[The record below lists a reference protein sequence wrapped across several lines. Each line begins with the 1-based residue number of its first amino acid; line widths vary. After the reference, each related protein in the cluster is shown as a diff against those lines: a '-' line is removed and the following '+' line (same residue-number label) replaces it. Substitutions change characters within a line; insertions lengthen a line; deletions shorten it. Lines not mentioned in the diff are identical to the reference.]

1 MSRSVARRRLDLALF
16 AFVFCLAGYFH
27 NGWGWNQTARL
38 DPVWAFVEPGPHQ
51 GTLRIDGF
59 LTDPEAGLNTGDWA
73 HNPEH
78 DPHYYSNKAPGVTLL
93 GIPAY
98 AAIHAV
104 ERAAGIDPTDVSPA
118 LVNVWLLN
126 LVVTVLPVALSALFF
141 LRLTTWLGC
150 TLRTGVWLTALLYAG
165 TLMLPFSTM
174 VWAHATAAAFAVM
187 AVTCFFLGGRGGW
200 VASGALAGLA
210 VLSDYGAVPVA
221 LALVGVALLDR
232 RHRDRLVPVLAGAAA
247 PVLVFC
253 GYHWMLFGSPFR
265 LASSYSTPGML
276 REDDVLGMF
285 GPLRLVALWGLTF
298 SPVRGIFFFMPVLLA
313 AVWGVRR
320 VRMHERSA
328 FGGLAVAVIVAA
340 LLLNLSY
347 NTWQGGVSAGARYQI
362 IALPFWVAL
371 LAFLPDAARWRRVVA
386 GLGAVS
392 FANSFV
398 IAAVSPMAPDA
409 RHGSPLLF
417 AWAKL
422 LGALRVDLG
431 PASAPPPGGPL
442 SRGSLH
448 MYPTLHLRDWP
459 IELTDPRMERFAVF
473 NLGERTF
480 GLDGVASL
488 VPVLALASLLLYLSL
503 RLAERAAHHAW
514 SRPPD

>member
-1 MSRSVARRRLDLALF
+1 MSRPVARRRLDLALF
-16 AFVFCLAGYFH
+16 ALVFGLAGYFN

-38 DPVWAFVEPGPHQ
+38 DPVWAFVEPGPHR
-51 GTLRIDGF
+51 GTLRIDDF

-98 AAIHAV
+98 AAIYAI
-104 ERAAGIDPTDVSPA
+104 ERAAGVDPTDVSPA

-141 LRLTTWLGC
+141 LRLATWLGC

-174 VWAHATAAAFAVM
+174 VWAHTTAAAFAVM
-187 AVTCFFLGGRGGW
+187 AVTCFFVGGRASW
-200 VASGALAGLA
+200 AASGALAGLA
-210 VLSDYGAVPVA
+210 VLTDYGAVPVA
-221 LALVGVALLDR
+221 LALVGVPLLDR
-232 RHRDRLVPVLAGAAA
+232 RFRDRLIPVLAGAAA
-247 PVLVFC
+247 PALVFAL
-253 GYHWMLFGSPFR
+253 YHGLLFGSPFR

-285 GPLRLVALWGLTF
+285 GPLRVDALWGLTF
-298 SPVRGIFFFMPVLLA
+298 SPVRGIFVFMPVLLA
-313 AVWGVRR
+313 AAWGVRR
-320 VRMHERSA
+320 MREHERST
-328 FGGLAVAVIVAA
+328 FGALAVAVIVAA

-371 LAFLPDAARWRRVVA
+371 LAFLPDTRRWRRAVA

-392 FANSFV
+392 FVNSFV

-409 RHGSPLLF
+409 RGGSPLLF
-417 AWAKL
+417 SWSKL
-422 LGALRVDLG
+422 LAVLRIDLG
-431 PASAPPPGGPL
+431 LDPTPPPGGPL

-448 MYPTLHLRDWP
+448 VYPTLPLRDWP
-459 IELTDPRMERFAVF
+459 ISITDPRMERFAVF
-473 NLGERTF
+473 NLGERVF
-480 GLDGVASL
+480 GLDGIASL
-488 VPVLALASLLLYLSL
+488 VPVLAAAALLLVLSL
-503 RLAERAAHHAW
+503 RLARQAAMG
-514 SRPPD
+514 R